1 MFERIACN
9 VCNAEESHIEFVEE
23 VFKVDGR
30 YVLVGRVPSTVCQRC
45 GERSFS
51 RETTER
57 VRLPNP
63 PPNLVGVGF
72 VVLQDVFVVDSA
84 SHMLRLGRKE
94 GFGRRF

>member
-1 MFERIACN
+1 MLDRTVCN

-30 YVLVGRVPSTVCQRC
+30 YILVDGVPSTVCRRC

-57 VRLPNP
+57 VRLM
-63 PPNLVGVGF
+63 VHGQAGATKSVSMQ
-72 VVLQDVFVVDSA
+72 VYEYA
-84 SHMLRLGRKE
+84 S
-94 GFGRRF
+94 